1 MQKLNYILKFEFI
14 YVHLYVCNHTH
25 KKTGEFNV
33 KNNCFMNTFY
43 SIYSLYFHYTCT
55 NTTFTMRSL
64 FSKSPF
70 LHHSSCCFIG
80 QHLKPIFPQ
89 IIYLPPRTCLSPSVL
104 FNGTRSSHKFQ
115 SHFNLFLYLHI
126 NSPSQMF
133 QWNNIT
139 AEGSRLM
146 ISSSTEH
153 LA

>member
-1 MQKLNYILKFEFI
+1 
-14 YVHLYVCNHTH
+14 
-25 KKTGEFNV
+25 
-33 KNNCFMNTFY
+33 MNTFY
-43 SIYSLYFHYTCT
+43 SIYSLYFHYTYT
-55 NTTFTMRSL
+55 NNTFTMRSL

-70 LHHSSCCFIG
+70 LRHSSCRFIG

-89 IIYLPPRTCLSPSVL
+89 IIYLLPRTCLSPSVL

-126 NSPSQMF
+126 NSPSQRF

-153 LA
+153 LAEQKPPLRQVRNRGESSQEKAIPLAQNQTVPEVKR